1 MALKSGWKWL
11 KTWPF
16 HTHSLDRAER
26 KCSMDC
32 HYPKENWWISR
43 ILNPAIE
50 LSSMNDIYRYWSKNQ
65 FPINALLRVLWLFFE
80 VFGTWEVA
88 LEETKLLF
96 QFRSPFDVKSSP
108 PRRCF
113 DLQIIILVSKDLG
126 RRRLAHDKLAQNS
139 IAWFIRTANFSKID
153 ANTTPR

>member
-1 MALKSGWKWL
+1 M
-11 KTWPF
+11 
-16 HTHSLDRAER
+16 
-26 KCSMDC
+26 
-32 HYPKENWWISR
+32 
-43 ILNPAIE
+43 
-50 LSSMNDIYRYWSKNQ
+50 
-65 FPINALLRVLWLFFE
+65 
-80 VFGTWEVA
+80 A

-126 RRRLAHDKLAQNS
+126 SRRRLAHDKLAQNS